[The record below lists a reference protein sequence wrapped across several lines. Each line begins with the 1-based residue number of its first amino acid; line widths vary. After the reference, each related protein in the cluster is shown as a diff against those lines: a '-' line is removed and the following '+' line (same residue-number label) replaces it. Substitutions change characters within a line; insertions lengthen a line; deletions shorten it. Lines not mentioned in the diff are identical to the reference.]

1 MSEEKIIVPAT
12 VADDLINSY
21 EPFVN
26 DHTKC
31 AVSAT
36 RFFALMR
43 AVGESRAAALNR
55 SYITGLNYTPLPGTI
70 GLWADMIEWVNS
82 KIKSEPRSK

>member
-1 MSEEKIIVPAT
+1 MSDKIIVISDT

-36 RFFALMR
+36 RFFAFMR
-43 AVGESRAAALNR
+43 AVGESRAKDFK
-55 SYITGLNYTPLPGTI
+55 GFPHVPPPGTI
-70 GLWADMIEWVNS
+70 GLVADMIEWIGS
-82 KIKSEPRSK
+82 KIRAAKQ

>member
-1 MSEEKIIVPAT
+1 MKEEKITISAKI
-12 VADDLINSY
+12 ADDLIYSY

-55 SYITGLNYTPLPGTI
+55 SYLAGLNYTPLPGTI
-70 GLWADMIEWVNS
+70 GLLADMIEWVNS
-82 KIKSEPRSK
+82 KIKSELRSK